1 VQTRQERVDVQSPT
15 AGIGCATPGV
25 SRTSVPQAR
34 NDTSAL
40 SSVPA
45 GDLIVAWRWRQT
57 ARTTQPV
64 EDWITREFACRGL
77 VPPHCTPEALARALE
92 RERGISIRFV
102 PHASEESG
110 VYGLVYHHEGR
121 ANTYSIVFRP
131 TPNLVLRRLIL
142 FHELA
147 HLLFDHLG
155 TKSGG
160 DGALR
165 SYMVTDAEDA
175 VAEAFAVG
183 AMQYSFSAEDP
194 LPQTDTDADGAPS
207 AFEQYL
213 QRTAYWP

>member
-1 VQTRQERVDVQSPT
+1 MYTL
-15 AGIGCATPGV
+15 I
-25 SRTSVPQAR
+25 SVR
-34 NDTSAL
+34 
-40 SSVPA
+40 A
-45 GDLIVAWRWRQT
+45 GDLIVAWRRRQT
-57 ARTTQPV
+57 THTTRPV

-92 RERGISIRFV
+92 RERGIIITFV
-102 PHASEESG
+102 PHVSEEPG
-110 VYGLVYHHEGR
+110 VYGLVYRHEGR
-121 ANTYSIVFRP
+121 ENTYSIVFRP
-131 TPNLVLRRLIL
+131 THNLVLRRLIL

-155 TKSGG
+155 TEGGG

-165 SYMVTDAEDA
+165 SYIVTDAEDA

-183 AMQYSFSAEDP
+183 AMQYSFSGEDP
-194 LPQTDTDADGAPS
+194 LPQTDTDAAGVPS